1 MSPKLKKMKNRA
13 DTLNKLIKLDAYILV
28 LIGVIFIISFITMI
42 FIWIHNVNEFMS
54 SSEATCFKNQAIAIC
69 EMNKMKF
76 RNLYAKNGE
85 YDFRCYINYA
95 DYEEFY
101 FEENDKEKCGDYYD

>member
-1 MSPKLKKMKNRA
+1 MKNKA
-13 DTLNKLIKLDAYILV
+13 NTLNKLIKLNAYILA
-28 LIGVIFIISFITMI
+28 LIGMIFIISFIIII
-42 FIWIHNVNEFMS
+42 FIWVHNVNEFMS

-85 YDFRCYINYA
+85 YDFRGYINSA
-95 DYEEFY
+95 DYEDSY
-101 FEENDKEKCGDYYD
+101 FEENDKEKCGGYYG